1 MISNDLSLTLGCNN
15 DQTLIQDER
24 MEQQTQ
30 TETQCF
36 ENHGKDS
43 RVKEIDVAPTISA
56 KAGTDGNN
64 LPLAV
69 EPGCIAFEPGIARR
83 EGDGSRFNH
92 NESPTLRA
100 NMGDNLPAVTTH
112 DEASS
117 VICCHG
123 SQDPIANEDH
133 ANAIGRNQGL
143 ETVVAQLKMPQ
154 MTVRR
159 LMPVET
165 ELLMAMPPNHTIPTF
180 KSEDITDELVDMF
193 IEIFY
198 NWDLM
203 NRKPKKAKYAPD
215 DEDDENEDDVEGETE
230 ETIADEPEPKA
241 EITDPTTG
249 GGTTVKR
256 RSRKNIRAWLEK
268 ISNPKTCPDAPRYKA
283 CGNGFCCNVI
293 RWIGLSIQAVEDK
306 YAEQK

>member
-1 MISNDLSLTLGCNN
+1 MSSNGTYIIRMRQGKPGGGKGALISNDLSLTLGCNN
-15 DQTLIQDER
+15 DQTLIQGER
-24 MEQQTQ
+24 MEQQIQ

-36 ENHGKDS
+36 ENHGQDS

-56 KAGTDGNN
+56 KAGTGGNN

-69 EPGCIAFEPGIARR
+69 EQKETSDI
-83 EGDGSRFNH
+83 
-92 NESPTLRA
+92 L
-100 NMGDNLPAVTTH
+100 
-112 DEASS
+112 
-117 VICCHG
+117 CCHG
-123 SQDPIANEDH
+123 SQDPIINEDH
-133 ANAIGRNQGL
+133 ANAIGQNQGQ

-165 ELLMAMPPNHTIPTF
+165 ELLMAMPPNHTIPCF
-180 KSEDITDELVDMF
+180 RLEDITDELVDMF

-215 DEDDENEDDVEGETE
+215 DEDDENEDDIEGETE
-230 ETIADEPEPKA
+230 EMIADEPEPKA

-249 GGTTVKR
+249 GPTVKR
-256 RSRKNIRAWLEK
+256 RSRKTIRAWLEK

-283 CGNGFCCNVI
+283 CGNSFCSNVV
-293 RWIGLSIQAVEDK
+293 RWIGLSVQAVEDK
-306 YAEQK
+306 YAERK